1 MEAVL
6 SVKHMTTLKKGLWTH
21 TKQQLLTEES
31 AVKGLNVLYIVDY
44 CCGPQ
49 RHIFLLY
56 RQ

>member
-21 TKQQLLTEES
+21 TKQQLLTEKS
-31 AVKGLNVLYIVDY
+31 VVKGLNILYIVDY
-44 CCGPQ
+44 FCGPQ
-49 RHIFLLY
+49 RHILLLY